1 MSTTVRWI
9 VIILAALAVV
19 ALIAYA
25 AGDGQR
31 QAEALMRAGN
41 RWG

>member
-1 MSTTVRWI
+1 MDRLRFTN
-9 VIILAALAVV
+9 IILAALAVV